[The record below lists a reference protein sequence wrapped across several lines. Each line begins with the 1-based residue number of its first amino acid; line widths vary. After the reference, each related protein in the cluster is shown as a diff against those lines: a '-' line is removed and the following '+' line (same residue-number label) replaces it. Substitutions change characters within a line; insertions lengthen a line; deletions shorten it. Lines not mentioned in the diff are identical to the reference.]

1 MKNKVKQRLGSAQHE
16 GFLHPER
23 SRRADLTRRDFIKT
37 STALG
42 VMSLGIGANRIFA
55 AGSDKVRIGLIGCGG
70 RGTHDATKCL
80 NSSQNVELVAMGD
93 LFKDRIDRCLKTLK
107 RPPSENSQETTDLR
121 DKVKVNEDM
130 CFVGW
135 DAYKKVLACDEVDMV
150 ILTEPPGFRPGHL
163 KAAIEAGKHVFME
176 KPVAVDS
183 VGVRSVIESSELAD
197 TKGLTIVA
205 GTQMR
210 RISHLVEG
218 IKSIHDGA
226 IGELVAGQC
235 VRLGDGMLTWSEQS
249 KQRQPGWSDME
260 WQLRRWLFMTW
271 LSGDFIV
278 EMHVHNL
285 DVMNWA
291 LNAHPVQCMGMGGR
305 QVRTGPEYG
314 DCYDH
319 FAVEYEYPNGV
330 RIEYMGTQIDGFTD
344 RNDQRFVGTK
354 GLVYTDFGRVVV
366 EGPNKAEYAWDNI
379 DPCIK
384 QHADQ
389 IAAIREGKRLN
400 EGRRIAESTL
410 TSIMGRMSAYTGRAL
425 KWDWAMN
432 ASKLDL
438 SPPSYEFGDLPMRP
452 VAIPGKTQ
460 LI

>member
-1 MKNKVKQRLGSAQHE
+1 MKNESIKGNSVLS
-16 GFLHPER
+16 
-23 SRRADLTRRDFIKT
+23 RRDFIKT
-37 STALG
+37 SAALG
-42 VMSLGIGANRIFA
+42 AASLAVGTNRMYA

-80 NSSQNVELVAMGD
+80 RSSENVELVAMGD
-93 LFKDRIDRCLKTLK
+93 LFKDRLDRCRRTL
-107 RPPSENSQETTDLR
+107 RRDLSE
-121 DKVKVNEDM
+121 KVKVTEDK

-135 DAYKKVLACDEVDMV
+135 DAHKKVVACDDVDMV
-150 ILTEPPGFRPGHL
+150 ILTEPPHFRPSHL

-176 KPVAVDS
+176 KPAAVDP
-183 VGVRSVIESSELAD
+183 VGVRSVIASSELAD
-197 TKGLTIVA
+197 RKGLTIVA

-218 IKSIHDGA
+218 IKAIHDGA
-226 IGELVAGQC
+226 IGELVGGQC
-235 VRLGDGMLTWSEQS
+235 VRLGGGMLTWGQKE
-249 KQRQPGWSDME
+249 RQPEWSDME
-260 WQLRRWLFMTW
+260 WHLRRWLFLTW

-291 LNAHPVQCMGMGGR
+291 FGGPPVQCVGMGGR
-305 QVRTGPEYG
+305 EVRKGPEYG
-314 DCYDH
+314 NVFDH

-330 RIEYMGTQIDGFTD
+330 RVEYMGYQIDCPID
-344 RNDQRFVGTK
+344 RSDQRFVGTK
-354 GLVYTDFGRVVV
+354 GKAYSDFGRVVV
-366 EGPNKAEYAWDNI
+366 EGRNKTEFAWDQK
-379 DPCIK
+379 DPCIT

-389 IAAIREGKRLN
+389 IAAIRQGKRLN
-400 EGRRIAESTL
+400 EGRRVAESSL

-425 KWDWAMN
+425 KFDWAMN

-438 SPPSYEFGDLPMRP
+438 SPPAYEFGDLEMRP
-452 VAIPGKTQ
+452 VAVPGKTR

>member
-1 MKNKVKQRLGSAQHE
+1 MKTKTMQGKLELS
-16 GFLHPER
+16 
-23 SRRADLTRRDFIKT
+23 RRDFIKT
-37 STALG
+37 SAALG
-42 VMSLGIGANRIFA
+42 AASLAVGTNRIFA

-80 NSSQNVELVAMGD
+80 RSSENVELVAMGD
-93 LFKDRIDRCLKTLK
+93 LFKERLDRCLKTLR
-107 RPPSENSQETTDLR
+107 RPPSENSR
-121 DKVKVNEDM
+121 GRISVSNKVKVTQDK

-135 DAYKKVLACDEVDMV
+135 DAHKKVVGCDDIDMV
-150 ILTEPPGFRPGHL
+150 ILTEPPHFRPGHL

-176 KPVAVDS
+176 KPVAVDP
-183 VGVRSVIESSELAD
+183 VGVRSVIASSELAD
-197 TKGLTIVA
+197 RKGLTIGA

-226 IGELVAGQC
+226 IGELVGGQC
-235 VRLGDGMLTWSEQS
+235 VRLGGGMLTWGQKE
-249 KQRQPGWSDME
+249 RQPSWSDME
-260 WQLRRWLFMTW
+260 WHLRRWLFLTW

-291 LNAHPVQCMGMGGR
+291 FGGHPVQCVGMGGR
-305 QVRTGPEYG
+305 EVRTAPEYG
-314 DCYDH
+314 NVFDH
-319 FAVEYEYPNGV
+319 FAIEYEYPNGV
-330 RIEYMGTQIDGFTD
+330 RVEYMGTQIDGFTG
-344 RNDQRFVGTK
+344 RNDQRLVGTK
-354 GLVYTDFGRVVV
+354 GRAYTDFGRVVI
-366 EGPNKAEYAWDNI
+366 EGQNEVEYAWDRV

-389 IAAIREGKRLN
+389 IAAIRQGKRLN

-425 KWDWAMN
+425 KWDWAMK

-438 SPPSYEFGDLPMRP
+438 SPPKYEFGDLQMRP
-452 VAIPGKTQ
+452 VAVPGKTQ
-460 LI
+460 LV

>member
-1 MKNKVKQRLGSAQHE
+1 MQRK
-16 GFLHPER
+16 
-23 SRRADLTRRDFIKT
+23 SRQETRDLSRRDFIKT
-37 STALG
+37 SAA
-42 VMSLGIGANRIFA
+42 VGAAAWASGKSRVFA
-55 AGSDKVRIGLIGCGG
+55 AGSDKIRLGLIGCGG
-70 RGTHDATKCL
+70 RGTHDTTKCL
-80 NSSQNVELVAMGD
+80 TSAENVELVAMGD
-93 LFKDRIDRCLKTLK
+93 LFKDRLDRCRGTLERK
-107 RPPSENSQETTDLR
+107 LADR
-121 DKVKVNEDM
+121 VKVTEDT

-135 DAYKKVLACDEVDMV
+135 DAYKKVLGRDDVDMV
-150 ILTEPPGFRPGHL
+150 ILTQPPHFRPKHL

-176 KPVAVDS
+176 KPVAVDP
-183 VGVRSVIESSELAD
+183 VGVRSVIASSELAD
-197 TKGLTIVA
+197 KKGLTIVA

-226 IGELVAGQC
+226 IGELVGGQC
-235 VRLGDGMLTWSEQS
+235 VRLGGGMLTWGQ
-249 KQRQPGWSDME
+249 KQRQPDWSDME
-260 WQLRRWLFMTW
+260 WHLRRWLFLTW

-291 LNAHPVQCMGMGGR
+291 FGGPPVQCVGMGGR
-305 QVRTGPEYG
+305 QVRKAPEYG
-314 DCYDH
+314 NCYDH
-319 FAVEYEYPNGV
+319 FAVEYEYRNGV
-330 RIEYMGTQIDGFTD
+330 RVEYMGSQIDGVSN
-344 RNDQRFVGTK
+344 RNDQRLVGTK
-354 GLVYTDFGRVVV
+354 GRAYTDFGRVVI
-366 EGPNKAEYAWDNI
+366 EGRSQVEYAWDNV

-389 IAAIREGKRLN
+389 IAAIRQGKKLN

-410 TSIMGRMSAYTGRAL
+410 TSIMGRMSAYTGRAM

-438 SPPSYEFGDLPMRP
+438 GPDKYEFGHLEMRP
-452 VAIPGKTQ
+452 VAIPGRTQ